1 MTVINLSKGQG
12 ISLAKEAPGLSRLRV
27 GLGWDERAT
36 NGQAF
41 DLDASALLLGAD
53 NRIRNEKDFVFYNNL
68 STPNGSVVH
77 QGDNRTGNGDGDDE
91 TIIIELD
98 QVDPEIQRIV
108 IIASSHSG
116 DGATPINFGQVQ
128 NAYIT
133 TYDDTKF
140 NPAAPGDSEIAHY
153 DLSEDVSTE
162 TALIFGEV
170 YRHNGDWKFKAVE
183 QGFNDGLAGVLATFG
198 IAAS

>member
-12 ISLAKEAPGLSRLRV
+12 ISLSKEAPGLSRLRV

-128 NAYIT
+128 NAYIN
-133 TYDDTKF
+133 TYDAKDTTLDALVEDLMGGAEAFKGSD
-140 NPAAPGDSEIAHY
+140 PIDSY
-153 DLSEDVSTE
+153 C
-162 TALIFGEV
+162 
-170 YRHNGDWKFKAVE
+170 
-183 QGFNDGLAGVLATFG
+183 GLFDARL
-198 IAAS
+198 